1 MTSELWAALL
11 GALVGGTISGVAAMA
26 GSVYVHR
33 LELRTTM
40 LIRLYDELLPRSFSK
55 LDAGVEGHATA
66 VDSRREIR
74 RNAYELRRV
83 ALIAGRKEA
92 EITNDLISVVN
103 DGEYKHAISILTKLH
118 LHLQHR
124 FQYRQGLWSL
134 R

>member
-1 MTSELWAALL
+1 MTSELWAALV
-11 GALVGGTISGVAAMA
+11 GALVGGAISGGSALA

-40 LIRLYDELLPRSFSK
+40 LIRLYDELLPRMYPK
-55 LDAGVEGHATA
+55 LDACSEGRARND
-66 VDSRREIR
+66 DSHREVR
-74 RNAYELRRV
+74 QKAFELRRV

-103 DGEYKHAISILTKLH
+103 NGEYKHAITILNKLH

-124 FQYRQGLWSL
+124 FLYRQGLWSL